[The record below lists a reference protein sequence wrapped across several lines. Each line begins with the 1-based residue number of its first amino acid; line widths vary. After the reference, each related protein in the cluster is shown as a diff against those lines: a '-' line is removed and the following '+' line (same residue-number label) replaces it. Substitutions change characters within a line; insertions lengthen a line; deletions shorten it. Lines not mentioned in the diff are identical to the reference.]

1 MLIFN
6 YIKEILL
13 GVIGFIALYLF
24 NRNKNLKEDNQ
35 TLKTNLTNQSK
46 IVNIQERVLNETK
59 DTQNLT
65 SNERVKRLQQY
76 QKTRINKNKS
86 SRSS

>member
-86 SRSS
+86 S